1 MTVFR
6 EFEKEAIRLMASE
19 RLPESLLEAVLAAR
33 TYDRYEYTGC
43 GYFLTVKHPQL
54 PNERESLGT
63 PPVAGKAGEVDAGFV
78 LHLGDHELTLE
89 CHTWGEFDVPENF
102 RDLKVEIYYPLVNHI
117 DLRSAT

>member
-1 MTVFR
+1 
-6 EFEKEAIRLMASE
+6 MASE
-19 RLPESLLEAVLAAR
+19 CFPESLLEAVLATK

-54 PNERESLGT
+54 PKGRESLGT

-78 LHLGDHELTLE
+78 LHLGDQELTLE

-102 RDLKVEIYYPLVNHI
+102 RDLNVEIYYPVVNHI